1 MNYEYFENINVVKN
15 EIPYSKIVDYINFVV
30 ENSYSKTDGMYYA
43 YLRDYSMTIAI
54 LTMYTD
60 CDDDKF
66 GFDDIMAFITTP
78 KWKQIQEELGD
89 LYFSFRFYVNSEIEY
104 RNAPMRSIDKTM
116 QDVTV
121 MVEKINSIVSA
132 IDVESLKNYDYTKV
146 INAIDALDN
155 VNQNNN

>member
-30 ENSYSKTDGMYYA
+30 ENSYDKNNGMYHV

-78 KWKQIQEELGD
+78 KWKQIKEELGD
-89 LYFSFRFYVNSEIEY
+89 LYHDFRFYVNNEIEY
-104 RNAPMRSIDKTM
+104 RNTPMRSVDKTM
-116 QDVTV
+116 KDIATLA
-121 MVEKINSIVSA
+121 EKIGSIVDS
-132 IDVESLKNYDYTKV
+132 IDVEALKNYDFTK
-146 INAIDALDN
+146 IANAIDMIDSA
-155 VNQNNN
+155 NQSNN

>member
-1 MNYEYFENINVVKN
+1 MNYKYFENINVVKN

-30 ENSYSKTDGMYYA
+30 ENSYGVDGTYHI

-54 LTMYTD
+54 LSMYTD

-66 GFDDIMAFITTP
+66 NFDDIMAFITTP
-78 KWKQIQEELGD
+78 KWKQIKEELGD
-89 LYFSFRFYVNSEIEY
+89 LYHDFRFYVNNEIEY

-116 QDVTV
+116 KDIAV
-121 MVEKINSIVSA
+121 MVGKINEIVSA

>member
-30 ENSYSKTDGMYYA
+30 ENSYDKNSGMYHA

-78 KWKQIQEELGD
+78 KWKQIKEELGD
-89 LYFSFRFYVNSEIEY
+89 LYQDFRFYVNNEIEY
-104 RNAPMRSIDKTM
+104 RNTPMRSVDKTM
-116 QDVTV
+116 KDIATLA
-121 MVEKINSIVSA
+121 EKISGIVDSIDIEA
-132 IDVESLKNYDYTKV
+132 LKNYDFTKIV
-146 INAIDALDN
+146 NAIDMIDSA
-155 VNQNNN
+155 NQNNN